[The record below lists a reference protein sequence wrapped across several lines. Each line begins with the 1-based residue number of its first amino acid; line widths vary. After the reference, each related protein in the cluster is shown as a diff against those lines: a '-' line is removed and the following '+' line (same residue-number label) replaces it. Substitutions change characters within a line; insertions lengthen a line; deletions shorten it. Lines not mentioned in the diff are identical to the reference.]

1 MCLRVSVCEFSRSFV
16 CLRLRFDCF
25 LNARTKRALSLSL
38 FHTHTHTHTHTR
50 ERLIKV
56 ALGIKGITPIKRR
69 TSDSPG
75 DSVDIKIQLALDMS
89 IAGDAGSTQRNAF
102 DATLR
107 KDLSCASG
115 HPYCCF
121 AVTSLEAGS
130 MIALTRISS
139 DPSTSMDPLRSN
151 PRKVAVNLQQQ
162 ISVKGS
168 RLLSGDI
175 TCRCQSIEI
184 IEPSRGSPTPKAD
197 NINFD
202 DKSVAPN
209 LIEQTSASHR
219 VLPRKKVL
227 SAQSQALLKAQHLV
241 RHQ

>member
-1 MCLRVSVCEFSRSFV
+1 MQGQKELSVS
-16 CLRLRFDCF
+16 
-25 LNARTKRALSLSL
+25 LSLSL
-38 FHTHTHTHTHTR
+38 THTHTHIHTHTHTHTR

-56 ALGIKGITPIKRR
+56 ALGIEGIEPIKRR
-69 TSDSPG
+69 TSDSG
-75 DSVDIKIQLALDMS
+75 DSVDIKIQLALDIS
-89 IAGDAGSTQRNAF
+89 IAGDAGSTQRHAF

-107 KDLSCASG
+107 KDLSTAAG

-121 AVTSLEAGS
+121 AVTSVEARR
-130 MIALTRISS
+130 IVALIRISS
-139 DPSTSMDPLRSN
+139 NPSTSMDPLRSS

-175 TCRCQSIEI
+175 TCRCESIEI
-184 IEPSRGSPTPKAD
+184 IQPSRGSPTTKAK
-197 NINFD
+197 NLSFD

-209 LIEQTSASHR
+209 LIEETSASQR
-219 VLPRKKVL
+219 VLPRQKVL
-227 SAQSQALLKAQHLV
+227 SAQSQALLRAQHLV